1 MKINILITGGNYD
14 SQAAYS
20 AWRFCAAALQQGHV
34 ISQVFFYQS
43 AVTVGSCLAEPLAD
57 EFNAS
62 EQWVELS
69 SKHAIDLVVCVSA
82 AERRGILGQEQVI
95 DLGKSTANLHRAFS
109 IKGLGAMHEASLASD
124 RTVTFK

>member
-1 MKINILITGGNYD
+1 MNINILVTGGNFD

-20 AWRFCAAALQQGHV
+20 AWRFCTAALRQGHL

-43 AVTVGSCLAEPLAD
+43 AVTVGSCLTEPLAD

-62 EQWVELS
+62 EQWAEIAQDHGV
-69 SKHAIDLVVCVSA
+69 DLVICVSA
-82 AERRGILGQEQVI
+82 AERRGVLGEEQVR
-95 DLGKSTANLHRAFS
+95 DLGKSVVNLHSAFS
-109 IKGLGAMHEASLASD
+109 IKGLGALHEASLSSD